1 MFVKNEDGLLV
12 NLEGVER
19 RVLAHGG
26 KLMGVEFRFKK
37 GAIGALHSHPHEQIG
52 YIASGSFEVTMDGKI
67 EILKAGDT
75 YYVPPNV
82 EHGVVALEDS
92 VVFDAFTPH
101 REDFL

>member
-1 MFVKNEDGLLV
+1 MFVKNENGLLA

-19 RVLAHGG
+19 RVMSHGG
-26 KLMGVEFRFKK
+26 TLMGVEFRFKK

-52 YIASGSFEVTMDGKI
+52 YIASGSFEVTMDGKT
-67 EILKAGDT
+67 ETLKAGDT
-75 YYVPPNV
+75 YYVPPNAV
-82 EHGVVALEDS
+82 HGVVALEDS